1 MAYSAAEYPTNLPI
15 PIDLFVSKKHAGLTR
30 DDLGFADASG
40 RIVFKVNRQSSKSS
54 ANKLVIVDATG
65 KPVVSLHR
73 SDNGSWKGYRG
84 DDQKDSI
91 FTVRTD
97 KSKTE
102 LLVSLVNP
110 ASELKVNGQPSM
122 KSCTIYKGNDIVAQ
136 TSLMYKLCQ
145 LYVSRRKFRLTIFP
159 GSVDHAVV
167 AALIVIFFERRR
179 K

>member
-15 PIDLFVSKKHAGLTR
+15 PVDLFVSKIHTGLTR
-30 DDLGFADASG
+30 GDLGFADTSG

-54 ANKLVIVDATG
+54 ANKLEIVDATG
-65 KPVVSLHR
+65 KPVISLHR
-73 SDNGSWKGYRG
+73 SDNGSWKGYKG

-91 FTVRTD
+91 FTVRTE
-97 KSKTE
+97 KTE

-110 ASELKVNGQPSM
+110 ASELKVKGQPSM